1 MKMIQRA
8 KLLHTIRDTLKRFP
22 AVLLSGPRQCGKT
35 TLARELAKSQN
46 AHFFDLEDPEC
57 PLLPDSASLTLKAL
71 KGLVI
76 IDEFQRM
83 PQLFELL
90 RVLADRRPLP
100 ARFLILGSAS
110 TELVKGVSE
119 TLAGRVAYVPMG
131 GFTLDEV
138 GMTHWRA
145 LWTRGRFPDS
155 YLSGSDE
162 HSFTWRQHFIQS
174 FLERDIPQLGIR
186 IPAVTLR
193 RFWTM
198 LAHWHGQIWNASE
211 LARALDTRQY
221 TANRYLD
228 ILCGAFM
235 IRQLPPWYENVGKRL
250 VKAPKIYFR
259 DTGLFHALLGLRNME
274 QVMAH
279 PRLGFSW
286 EGFALE
292 EILGALHAEHDAYFY
307 KTHGGAELDLFIHR
321 YGKRTG
327 FEFKYQDAP
336 RITPSMHV
344 AIEDIKLDRLYVIY
358 PGTQEYPL
366 SEVIHVLPLS
376 AVHEDRVFNP
386 PRDTG

>member
-1 MKMIQRA
+1 MSMIQRSI
-8 KLLHTIRDTLKRFP
+8 LLKRVQDNLQQYP
-22 AVLLSGPRQCGKT
+22 VVLLLGPRQCGKT
-35 TLARELAKSQN
+35 TLARQLSKKEN

-57 PLLPDSASLTLKAL
+57 PLHPDSASLMLRSL
-71 KGLVI
+71 NGLVV

-83 PQLFELL
+83 PKLFELL

-131 GFTLDEV
+131 GFNLTET
-138 GMTHWRA
+138 GTIAWSN
-145 LWTRGRFPDS
+145 LWVRGRFPDS
-155 YLSGSDE
+155 FLADNDARSYE
-162 HSFTWRQHFIQS
+162 WRQYFIQS

-198 LAHWHGQIWNASE
+198 LAHWHGQLWNAAE
-211 LARALDTRQY
+211 LARAMDAPQ
-221 TANRYLD
+221 ASAKRYLD

-235 IRQLPPWYENVGKRL
+235 IRQLPPWYENTGKRL

-259 DTGLFHALLGLRNME
+259 DTGLLHALLGLRNLE
-274 QVMAH
+274 QVTAH

-292 EILGALHAEHDAYFY
+292 EIICRLHAEHEVYFY
-307 KTHGGAELDLFIHR
+307 KTHAGAELDLLINRH
-321 YGKRTG
+321 GKKIG
-327 FEFKYQDAP
+327 FEFKFQDAP
-336 RITPSMHV
+336 RTSKSMRTVLHDL
-344 AIEDIKLDRLYVIY
+344 ALDRLYIIY
-358 PGTQEYPL
+358 PGTTGYLLDERI
-366 SEVIHVLPLS
+366 EVLPLGMLDEEKLF
-376 AVHEDRVFNP
+376 A
-386 PRDTG
+386 